1 MRPPKDRFM
10 VEAPRMPSD
19 EPTSPALLPSA
30 MPVEAPELEIRR
42 CLRHASVLLAET
54 DASPEQ
60 RLMLLGGANHWVR
73 AALAGIDRLARD
85 AEREMAMMDTQDV
98 EMPKPQEHH
107 QRRRLADGTIGDDDE
122 TPSR

>member
-10 VEAPRMPSD
+10 VEAPRTPSD

-30 MPVEAPELEIRR
+30 LPVEAPELEIRR
-42 CLRHASVLLAET
+42 CLRHAIVLLAET
-54 DASPEQ
+54 DASPER
-60 RLMLLGGANHWVR
+60 RLMLLGGASHWVR

-98 EMPKPQEHH
+98 EVPAPREPL
-107 QRRRLADGTIGDDDE
+107 RRCRLADGSIGDDDD
-122 TPSR
+122 PSNR

>member
-1 MRPPKDRFM
+1 MRPPKDRFL
-10 VEAPRMPSD
+10 VEAPRTPSD
-19 EPTSPALLPSA
+19 EPTSPAPLPSA
-30 MPVEAPELEIRR
+30 LPVEAPELEIRR
-42 CLRHASVLLAET
+42 CLRHAIVLLAET
-54 DASPEQ
+54 DASAEQ